1 MTDSTPFS
9 GKSSIPDTSQP
20 GVSGEAYG
28 RPSEDALNSADSQG
42 KTLPFSD
49 TYSSRAPTD
58 ASPQQN
64 SGSPWRTLANV
75 VMDYDETR
83 VENALKD
90 VESLL
95 RYVSGFIGQS
105 LRFGLTIVF
114 FGLSGGYIFGRI
126 NRVSHRV
133 CPEALIGYIPRD
145 SQYLAERLHP
155 RIPHIPRTRH

>member
-1 MTDSTPFS
+1 MTDSTPSS
-9 GKSSIPDTSQP
+9 GKSPIPDTSQTGIP
-20 GVSGEAYG
+20 GEVYE
-28 RPSEDALNSADSQG
+28 RPSEDALNSE
-42 KTLPFSD
+42 KTLSFSD
-49 TYSSRAPTD
+49 TYRSRAPTD
-58 ASPQQN
+58 ASPQEN

-95 RYVSGFIGQS
+95 RYVSGFIGES
-105 LRFGLTIVF
+105 LRSGLTIVF

-133 CPEALIGYIPRD
+133 CPEALIGHIPRD
-145 SQYLAERLHP
+145 SKYLAERLHP